1 MASDDPTLSGSEDS
15 QGGTPASSGS
25 PGWKAPPRSWGG
37 TLLAIGPAIVVSGS
51 VIGSGELINVPVQA
65 AKFGFVLFWAVI
77 LSCVIKY
84 FLQVELGRYCLVHN
98 RTTIQALNQCPGPKF
113 RGTGWIGI
121 IYLVGYTLSVVTVG
135 GILASTAGLL
145 DSVFTLNGVIP
156 GIGSAV
162 ASKNTWGFV
171 SFVIVFA
178 ILWKGVYGHI
188 EKLIALLVCGFSLS
202 VVVALFLLLL
212 FPDPRY
218 PISLAS
224 VSSGWSFSLGDIT
237 PGLAAIAVVSL
248 LGALGT
254 TANEMFMYP
263 YWILEKGYADNVGP
277 DTEDG
282 WAERAR
288 GWIRVLRV
296 DAGAATLLATVITAA
311 YFLVGSAVFSTDQ
324 LTVNPDGSSPE
335 IKDWKRACTALQSA
349 SQSETNGPAK
359 QIWSS
364 LTPDGQ
370 ASIRQGA
377 ASTETEVSSDEVG
390 LAALNALIGSRDL
403 YSAEA
408 FATLRDGEDDNQEI
422 ADQGA
427 TLANQV
433 DANGI
438 DSLTANEVQR
448 LNRMLLDATL
458 GTEAIVPTVPGGMS
472 IVHQLSR
479 IYTDTYGAW
488 SYGIFMFGGFCTLY
502 STIIVVVAASGR
514 MWTDLLSSMG
524 VINYED
530 ATARRRF
537 NRIFQNLYLAAF
549 LGITWF
555 IPSSPEILVIM
566 GQTINGAF
574 NTPLLMFGI
583 AWLAF
588 HTDKRLRMGRATSIL
603 LIITI
608 LIIAACLIYGLVLT
622 LTAGGGGH

>member
-1 MASDDPTLSGSEDS
+1 MASDDPSANTPSET
-15 QGGTPASSGS
+15 Q
-25 PGWKAPPRSWGG
+25 PGPTWKNPPTRFGPM
-37 TLLAIGPAIVVSGS
+37 LLAIGPAIVVSGS

-65 AKFGFVLFWAVI
+65 AKFGFILFWAVI

-84 FLQVELGRYCLVHN
+84 FLQVELGRHCLVHN

-145 DSVFTLNGVIP
+145 DSVFTLNGVVP
-156 GIGSAV
+156 GISSAV
-162 ASKNTWGFV
+162 ASKNVWGFI
-171 SFVIVFA
+171 SFLIVFS

-202 VVVALFLLLL
+202 VVVALVLLLL

-218 PISLAS
+218 PISVAS
-224 VSSGWSFSLGDIT
+224 VASGWSFSLGEIT
-237 PGLAAIAVVSL
+237 PGLAAIAVISL

-263 YWILEKGYADNVGP
+263 YWILEKGYAENVGP
-277 DTEDG
+277 ASEEG
-282 WAERAR
+282 WSERAR
-288 GWIRVLRV
+288 GWIRVLRL
-296 DAGAATLLATVITAA
+296 DAGAATLLATLITAA
-311 YFLVGSAVFSTDQ
+311 YFLVGSAVFSGDQ
-324 LTVNPDGSSPE
+324 LAINSDGNSPE
-335 IKDWKRACTALQSA
+335 IKDWKQICTRLQTA
-349 SQSETNGPAK
+349 SQSETDAPAK
-359 QIWSS
+359 RIWGSLAPEVQNSIKQTAASS
-364 LTPDGQ
+364 ETTAVPDG
-370 ASIRQGA
+370 AS
-377 ASTETEVSSDEVG
+377 
-390 LAALNALIGSRDL
+390 LKALNALIGSHDL
-403 YSAEA
+403 YSTEVFKTLSDGSDTDHQLAE
-408 FATLRDGEDDNQEI
+408 
-422 ADQGA
+422 QGA
-427 TLANQV
+427 VLAKQL

-438 DSLTANEVQR
+438 DSLTEGEIQR
-448 LNRMLLDATL
+448 LNRMLLDATF
-458 GTEAIVPTVPGGMS
+458 GANAIVPTVPGGMS

-488 SYGIFMFGGFCTLY
+488 SYSIFMFGGFCTLF

-524 VINYED
+524 VVNYED
-530 ATARRRF
+530 ATERRRY
-537 NRIFQNLYLAAF
+537 NRIFQNLYLLAF

-555 IPSSPEILVIM
+555 IPSSPEILVIL

-588 HTDKRLRMGRATSIL
+588 HTDKRQRMGSITGVL
-603 LIITI
+603 LIGTI
-608 LIIAACLIYGLVLT
+608 LVIAACLLYGLVLMAIG
-622 LTAGGGGH
+622 LVGGH